1 MWYKPYNKDQL
12 NAINIP
18 EAPGNFHIEILYN
31 EAGSHFDLIVP
42 MNSHNILPPPQ
53 LPEEHIMPL
62 TYPKTAY

>member
-1 MWYKPYNKDQL
+1 MDVVQADQL

-18 EAPGNFHIEILYN
+18 KAPGNFHIEIFYN
-31 EAGSHFDLIVP
+31 EAGSHFDLIP

-53 LPEEHIMPL
+53 LPEEHMPL